1 MRGFT
6 LLEVLVALV
15 IMVGGIIIVANS
27 WSGNLL
33 KLRKATLYNN
43 VGVLLERKV
52 TELEVLY
59 KQKTLDEIPEED
71 GGDIEGYPQYKW
83 KLRSRK
89 FEMPDMSSMF
99 IKDKG
104 GADELFLSMMKQ
116 VNEFIGKSVKEVKIS
131 IVITNTKKP
140 LEYWVTTYFVDY
152 TVDLSLPGIPGGG
165 AKTTGGTPTQPG
177 GAPAAAPQG
186 VGP

>member
-33 KLRKATLYNN
+33 KIRKATLYNN
-43 VGVLLERKV
+43 IGVLLERKV
-52 TELEVLY
+52 TELEVFY
-59 KQKTLDEIPEED
+59 KEKTLDEIPEED

-89 FEMPDMSSMF
+89 FEMPDLSSMF
-99 IKDKG
+99 IKNKG
-104 GADELFLSMMKQ
+104 GSDEMFLSMMKQ

-131 IVITNTKKP
+131 IIISNAKKP

-152 TVDLSLPGIPGGG
+152 TVDMGLPGIPGAGN
-165 AKTTGGTPTQPG
+165 KNSNTP
-177 GAPAAAPQG
+177 APQNGPAPTAPQG